1 MKKIFTL
8 VLGLMLTVAMF
19 AADRRP
25 SVTVNAPRRYE
36 IVIDG
41 KRFLSNYGN
50 SVSIANMRSGRHSI
64 QVFEVKQAFFMKTKK
79 LVASSGFQLRNN
91 DIQINVNRF
100 GQLQI
105 TESRFGRDWNDHGYG
120 RDNDWNHGDGRDY
133 DKNDGHDRDRD
144 GRF

>member
-8 VLGLMLTVAMF
+8 VLGLVLTVAMF

-25 SVTVNAPRRYE
+25 TVTVNAPKRYE

-41 KRFLSNYGN
+41 RQYATNYGN
-50 SVSIANMRSGRHSI
+50 TISISNMFNGRHNI
-64 QVFEVKQAFFMKTKK
+64 KVYELRPGFFMKTKR
-79 LVASSGFQLRNN
+79 LIASSVFQLRNS
-91 DIQINVNRF
+91 DIQINVDRF

-105 TESRFGRDWNDHGYG
+105 AESRFGRDWNDHGYG
-120 RDNDWNHGDGRDY
+120 KGSDRDY
-133 DKNDGHDRDRD
+133 GHDRDRD